1 MINDPDEIATIC
13 GAAGPMS
20 FVNKGPVYFS
30 PKETQKCYAD
40 SLHTIPTMSEHARRR
55 KDWDAAFSVT
65 ALKGYE
71 QRIVE
76 SINLI
81 ISQIWNL
88 GKEGELIEVGRWAS
102 WFGFDVMAESDFG
115 QSFGMIK
122 EGKTVEA
129 IEVGRRGGRTAFS
142 SCSVLL
148 SHYLTSNLALLLYT
162 AHRIGCDSH
171 HGSKYPSQAERTSL
185 SFRHPLLSPPSLMH
199 ASSGLNRLEM
209 FPT

>member
-1 MINDPDEIATIC
+1 MI
-13 GAAGPMS
+13 
-20 FVNKGPVYFS
+20 
-30 PKETQKCYAD
+30 
-40 SLHTIPTMSEHARRR
+40 EHANKRRN
-55 KDWDAAFSVT
+55 WDSAFSVS

-71 QRIVE
+71 ECLARNVE
-76 SINLI
+76 MA
-81 ISQIWNL
+81 ISQVSKL
-88 GKEGELIEVGRWAS
+88 GKDQNPVAVNEVIS